1 MIDTAKTVQD
11 VLGDPASWPNVPDD
25 FAPPSDSYILAKLA
39 SVVADGRA
47 VHIHFWAGDT
57 RCVNTLGARD
67 HIEAEL
73 IVARLQPH
81 LGDLLLE
88 AINTNLTKEPN

>member
-1 MIDTAKTVQD
+1 MSNDAKTVRD
-11 VLGDPASWPNVPDD
+11 RFGDPVSWPSVPDD
-25 FAPPSDSYILAKLA
+25 FGPPNDSYLLAKLA
-39 SVVADGRA
+39 AVVADGRA

-57 RCVNTLGARD
+57 HYVNALGARD

-81 LGDLLLE
+81 LGDLLLK
-88 AINTNLTKEPN
+88 AINTNFTKESN